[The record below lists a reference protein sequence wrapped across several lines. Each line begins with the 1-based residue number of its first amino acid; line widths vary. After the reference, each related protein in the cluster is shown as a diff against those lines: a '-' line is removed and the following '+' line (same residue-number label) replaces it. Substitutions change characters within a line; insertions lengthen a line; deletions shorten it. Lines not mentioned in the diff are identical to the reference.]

1 MSESER
7 PGPAGGE
14 PAEPGARPPST
25 ANIPVERAE
34 TIRAVPQKHPWRMTI
49 AVVLVLIVLLFIL
62 DAAQRETF
70 QWGIVGKY
78 LFDARVTQGAM
89 VTLALTV
96 TAMIIG
102 ILLGLLLAVMRL
114 SPNPVVKWIAWAY
127 LWVFRGTP
135 VYVQLVFWGLI
146 TLIYKT
152 INVGIPFVHT
162 WAVIQVEWVPPLFL
176 VAMVGLALNES
187 AYMAEIVRAG
197 LLSVN
202 PGQEEAA
209 TALGMPWGRTMRR
222 IVIPQAMRVIIPPTG
237 NEVISMLKTTSLV
250 VAVPFSLD
258 LFGRTSDISA
268 RLFAPIPLLIVA
280 SLWYLFFT
288 SVLMVGQYF
297 VEKRFARGTDRN
309 RPAIALEGPA
319 VEAVGI
325 EIGGKG

>member
-1 MSESER
+1 MSDREGS
-7 PGPAGGE
+7 GPAGGE
-14 PAEPGARPPST
+14 PAGPGAPPPPT

-34 TIRAVPQKHPWRMTI
+34 TIRAVRLRHPWRTTI
-49 AVVLVLIVLLFIL
+49 AVVLVLILLLFIL
-62 DAAQRETF
+62 DAAQRQTF
-70 QWGIVGKY
+70 QWDIVGKY
-78 LFDARVTQGAM
+78 LFDTRVTQGAM
-89 VTLALTV
+89 ITLALTV

-152 INVGIPFVHT
+152 INVGIPFVHN

-209 TALGMPWGRTMRR
+209 TALGMSWGKTMRR

-288 SVLMVGQYF
+288 SVLMIGQYF
-297 VEKRFARGTDRN
+297 VEKRFARGTDRS
-309 RPAIALEGPA
+309 RPAIALDGPA
-319 VEAVGI
+319 VDAVGI